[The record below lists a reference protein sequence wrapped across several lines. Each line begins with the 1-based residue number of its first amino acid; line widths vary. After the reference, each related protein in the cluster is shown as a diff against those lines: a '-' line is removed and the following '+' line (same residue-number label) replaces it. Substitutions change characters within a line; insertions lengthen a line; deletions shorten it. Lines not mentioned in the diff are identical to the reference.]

1 MSRGSRMTTK
11 SFIRR
16 AFPSVQAMA
25 EYLDRTRKYC
35 SGRLNSDELVFT
47 ETETRKLLEAV
58 RFHNKT
64 GLYLTEVDRE
74 INKKPERLA
83 YEVAVFLICK
93 GVGLFNS
100 IECGLSAADK
110 LGRSYPG
117 IEADMTDFFNFGR
130 SGS

>member
-1 MSRGSRMTTK
+1 MTTK

-47 ETETRKLLEAV
+47 ETETLKLLEAV

-74 INKKPERLA
+74 INKKTERVA

-93 GVGLFNS
+93 GVEPFYS
-100 IECGLSAADK
+100 IKCGLTAATEM
-110 LGRSYPG
+110 GQSYPG